1 MNDQSKSH
9 LRHVYFL
16 SNRTAI
22 TAETLGHSLL
32 AQFPDT
38 SFTSVTIPFVDSEAK
53 AEKIVERIA
62 LSQQQTGLKPIVIS
76 TMADEKIS
84 AIIQRSE
91 ALIIDPFE
99 KFLPDLESLLHAH
112 SIHES
117 GQSHRISNPSL
128 YESRIAAIDF
138 SMVHDDGS
146 TTKQY
151 DKADIIVIGVSRS
164 GKTPTCLY
172 LALQFGLKAANYPI
186 TEEDMESEQLP
197 QTIRPFRKKL
207 FGLTTNPERLAH
219 IREER
224 RPNSRY
230 AKLEQ
235 CKFEIRAVEQMYQQ
249 YQIPYINTAT
259 MSIEEIATKV
269 VQVSG
274 LHRLN
279 RPDISSLGA
288 GLNPQ

>member
-1 MNDQSKSH
+1 MIDTPDKQV
-9 LRHVYFL
+9 RHVYFL

-38 SFTSVTIPFVDSEAK
+38 AFSSVTIPFVDSDKK
-53 AEKIVERIA
+53 ALNIVQRIKTSYER
-62 LSQQQTGLKPIVIS
+62 SKLKPIVIS

-84 AIIQRSE
+84 EIINQSD
-91 ALIIDPFE
+91 ALIVDPFAS
-99 KFLPDLESLLHAH
+99 FLPDLEQTLHAH

-117 GQSHRISNPSL
+117 GQSHRISNQGL

-138 SMVHDDGS
+138 SMLHDDGM
-146 TTKQY
+146 TTKLYSQ
-151 DKADIIVIGVSRS
+151 ADIIVIGVSRS

-186 TEEDMESEQLP
+186 TEEDMDSEELP
-197 QTIRPFRKKL
+197 QTIRKYSNKL
-207 FGLTTNPERLAH
+207 FGLTTNPKRLAH

-224 RPNSRY
+224 RANSRY
-230 AKLEQ
+230 ASIDQ
-235 CKFEIRAVEQMYQQ
+235 CRFEVKAAEQMFEQFKV
-249 YQIPYINTAT
+249 PFINTAT

-269 VQVSG
+269 VEASG
-274 LHRLN
+274 LHRVN
-279 RPDISSLGA
+279 RPIIKNLGI
-288 GLNPQ
+288 

>member
-1 MNDQSKSH
+1 MIDTPDKQV
-9 LRHVYFL
+9 RHVYFL

-38 SFTSVTIPFVDSEAK
+38 VFSSVTIPFVDSEKK
-53 AEKIVERIA
+53 ALNIVQRIKTSYER
-62 LSQQQTGLKPIVIS
+62 SKLKPIVIS

-84 AIIQRSE
+84 EVINQSD
-91 ALIIDPFE
+91 ALIVDPFAS
-99 KFLPDLESLLHAH
+99 FLPDLEQTLHAH

-117 GQSHRISNPSL
+117 GLSHRISNQGV

-138 SMVHDDGS
+138 SMLHDDGM
-146 TTKQY
+146 TTKLYSQ
-151 DKADIIVIGVSRS
+151 ADIIVIGVSRS

-186 TEEDMESEQLP
+186 TEEDMDSEELP
-197 QTIRPFRKKL
+197 ETIRKYSKKL
-207 FGLTTNPERLAH
+207 FGLTTNPKRLAH

-224 RPNSRY
+224 RANSRY
-230 AKLEQ
+230 ASIDQ
-235 CKFEIRAVEQMYQQ
+235 CRFEIKAAEQMFEQFKV
-249 YQIPYINTAT
+249 PFINTAT

-269 VQVSG
+269 VAASG
-274 LHRLN
+274 LHRVSKPIIKN
-279 RPDISSLGA
+279 IGI
-288 GLNPQ
+288 

>member
-1 MNDQSKSH
+1 MTDNANTP

-38 SFTSVTIPFVDSEAK
+38 AFSSVTIPFVDSEAK
-53 AEKIVERIA
+53 ALNIVERIKISYQR
-62 LSQQQTGLKPIVIS
+62 SQLKPIVIS

-84 AIIQRSE
+84 KIIQQSD
-91 ALIIDPFE
+91 ALIVDPFE
-99 KFLPDLESLLHAH
+99 SFLPDLEEILHAH

-117 GQSHRISNPSL
+117 GQSHRISNQSL
-128 YESRIAAIDF
+128 YESRIEAIDF
-138 SMVHDDGS
+138 SMLHDDGM
-146 TTKQY
+146 TTKLYSQ
-151 DKADIIVIGVSRS
+151 ADIIVIGVSRS

-186 TEEDMESEQLP
+186 TEEDMDSEGLP
-197 QTIRPFRKKL
+197 ETIKQYKQKL
-207 FGLTTNPERLAH
+207 FGLTTNPKRLAH

-224 RPNSRY
+224 RANSRY
-230 AKLEQ
+230 SSIDQ
-235 CKFEIRAVEQMYQQ
+235 CRYEIKAAEQMFEQFRV
-249 YQIPYINTAT
+249 PFINTAT

-269 VQVSG
+269 VEVAG
-274 LHRLN
+274 LHRVS
-279 RPDISSLGA
+279 RPVIKNLGII
-288 GLNPQ
+288 

>member
-1 MNDQSKSH
+1 MIDTPDKQV
-9 LRHVYFL
+9 RHVYFL

-38 SFTSVTIPFVDSEAK
+38 VFSSVTIPFVDSEKK
-53 AEKIVERIA
+53 ALNIVQRIKT
-62 LSQQQTGLKPIVIS
+62 SYEVSKVKPIVIS

-84 AIIQRSE
+84 LIINQSD
-91 ALIIDPFE
+91 ALIVDPFAS
-99 KFLPDLESLLHAH
+99 FLPDLEQTLHAH

-117 GQSHRISNPSL
+117 GQSHRISNQGV

-138 SMVHDDGS
+138 SMLHDDGM
-146 TTKQY
+146 TTKLYSQ
-151 DKADIIVIGVSRS
+151 ADIIVIGVSRS

-186 TEEDMESEQLP
+186 TEEDMDSEELP
-197 QTIRPFRKKL
+197 ETIRKYSKKL
-207 FGLTTNPERLAH
+207 FGLTTNPKRLAH

-224 RPNSRY
+224 RANSRY
-230 AKLEQ
+230 ASIDQ
-235 CKFEIRAVEQMYQQ
+235 CRYEVKAAEQMFEQFKV
-249 YQIPYINTAT
+249 PFINTAT

-269 VQVSG
+269 VEASG
-274 LHRLN
+274 LHRVSKPIIKN
-279 RPDISSLGA
+279 IGI
-288 GLNPQ
+288 

>member
-1 MNDQSKSH
+1 MIDNPDKQV
-9 LRHVYFL
+9 RHVYFL

-38 SFTSVTIPFVDSEAK
+38 AFSSVTIPFVDSDKK
-53 AEKIVERIA
+53 ALNIVQRIKTSYER
-62 LSQQQTGLKPIVIS
+62 SKLKPIVIS

-84 AIIQRSE
+84 EIINQSD
-91 ALIIDPFE
+91 ALIVDPFAS
-99 KFLPDLESLLHAH
+99 FLPDLEQTLHAH

-117 GQSHRISNPSL
+117 GQSHRISNQGL

-138 SMVHDDGS
+138 SMLHDDGM
-146 TTKQY
+146 TTKLYSQ
-151 DKADIIVIGVSRS
+151 ADIIVIGVSRN

-186 TEEDMESEQLP
+186 TEEDMDSEELP
-197 QTIRPFRKKL
+197 QTIRKYSNKL
-207 FGLTTNPERLAH
+207 FGLTTNPKRLAH

-224 RPNSRY
+224 RANSRY
-230 AKLEQ
+230 ASIDQ
-235 CKFEIRAVEQMYQQ
+235 CRFEVKAAEQMFEQFKV
-249 YQIPYINTAT
+249 PFINTAT

-269 VQVSG
+269 VEASG
-274 LHRLN
+274 LHRVN
-279 RPDISSLGA
+279 RPIIKNLGI
-288 GLNPQ
+288 